1 MRRYLSPMA
10 SIKKVKAKS
19 KKGYTW
25 KVTVEA
31 GRDPRTGKRKQ
42 VVRRG
47 FATKSEAEA
56 AITQIQHELNNN
68 QFINDSKLTLAEYM
82 NQWLELY
89 GKRNLRDTTFVS
101 YKRAID
107 YRLLPQ
113 LGHLQ
118 ISSITA
124 PMAQKYINELL
135 DDGLSERYVE
145 YISVILYGA
154 LKKAVEWEVLSRNP
168 MEKVDIPRGRRRKQ
182 TTWSVDEIERFL
194 HFAKYE
200 NENYY
205 SVFLT
210 FIYTG
215 LRRGELLGVKWED
228 IDLENELIEVKRNL
242 IYDKDGFRFG
252 ELKNEAS
259 YRTIKIDDYV
269 SKELRQ
275 HKTRQSEFKLMLG
288 REYDQNYD
296 LVFCRE
302 DGRPI
307 YPRTLTTIFNR
318 LIKKAEVTKIRIH
331 DLRHTHASL
340 MLEAGNSLK
349 DVQDRLGHKSI
360 KTTGDIYAHVTDNMK
375 DESAQKFG
383 NYLRKNI

>member
-1 MRRYLSPMA
+1 MA
-10 SIKKVKAKS
+10 SFKKVKAKN

-42 VVRRG
+42 IVRRG
-47 FATKSEAEA
+47 FTTKTEAEA
-56 AITQIQHELNNN
+56 AVTQIQHELNNK
-68 QFINDSKLTLAEYM
+68 QFINDSKLTLSEYM
-82 NQWLELY
+82 DQWLDLY
-89 GKRNLRDTTFVS
+89 GKRKLRETTFDS

-113 LGHLQ
+113 MGDVQLSL
-118 ISSITA
+118 ITA
-124 PMAQKYINELL
+124 PLCQKYINELL
-135 DDGLSERYVE
+135 DEGLSERYVE
-145 YISVILYGA
+145 YISVILHGA
-154 LKKAVEWEVLSRNP
+154 LKKAVEWELLTRNP
-168 MEKVDIPRGRRRKQ
+168 MEKVDIPRGRRRKHV
-182 TTWSVDEIERFL
+182 TWSTDEIERFL

-200 NENYY
+200 NLNYY
-205 SVFLT
+205 AVFLT

-215 LRRGELLGVKWED
+215 LRRGELLGLQWGD
-228 IDLENELIEVKRNL
+228 IDLDDECINVNRNL
-242 IYDKDGFRFG
+242 IYDQKGFRFG
-252 ELKNEAS
+252 ELKNESS

-269 SKELRQ
+269 TNEIRQ
-275 HKTRQSEFKLMLG
+275 HKTKQSEFKLILG
-288 REYDQNYD
+288 KEYDKNYN

-318 LIKKAEVTKIRIH
+318 LIKKADVTKIRLH

-349 DVQDRLGHKSI
+349 EVQDRLGHRSI

-375 DESAQKFG
+375 NESAQKFG